1 MQFFPRAHS
10 LLLLVNA
17 ACSVTLVALLWQFML
32 ERSRVR
38 TFALE
43 ATRGTRNAAGAARE
57 LARVIH
63 ASIVRRDDDP
73 PFLHP
78 ALAVIGA
85 SPSAVLRHGACCS
98 GIARLYILALDA
110 LGISATQ
117 VALYHASGKAQHCL
131 VEVIIDG
138 DRQLIDP
145 TYGVAFE
152 SGDSQPLGL
161 TDVQAGREPRLVSIR
176 DGGAGGYPPNEY
188 YRFDYTQTK
197 TANWTRTWQ
206 RRSVYAVLRRLVDV
220 DRLPMPVALEWPHV
234 IVGGLLIF
242 GTIGMNGLVQLL

>member
-1 MQFFPRAHS
+1 MEFIPLAHT
-10 LLLLVNA
+10 LLLLVNVASSA
-17 ACSVTLVALLWQFML
+17 ALLGLLWQFML

-38 TFALE
+38 AFALG
-43 ATRGTRNAAGAARE
+43 ATRGTRSAGDAARE

-63 ASIVRRDDDP
+63 TSVVRRDDDP

-85 SPSAVLRHGACCS
+85 SPSAVMRYGACCS
-98 GIARLYILALDA
+98 GIARLYILALDS
-110 LGISATQ
+110 LDIPATQ

-131 VEVIIDG
+131 VEVIVNG
-138 DRQLIDP
+138 ASQLVDP

-152 SGDSQPLGL
+152 SGDARPLGL
-161 TDVQAGREPRLVSIR
+161 ADVQAGHQPCIVSIR
-176 DGGAGGYPPNEY
+176 DGRVSGYPANEY
-188 YRFDYTQTK
+188 YRFDYRQTK

-206 RRSVYAVLRRLVDV
+206 RRSAYAVLRRLVDV

-234 IVGGLLIF
+234 IVGAMLVF
-242 GTIGMNGLVQLL
+242 GAIGMNGLAQLL